1 MWIFC
6 VLQRT
11 DSSDCWKPRP
21 HDTDGRAVE
30 VKRRPGGEGRDPGEG
45 AVPQRQGHGG
55 WSEVMS
61 VIRRHYALYI
71 YGHDRHY
78 RLSFFLF
85 FFHNEHENII
95 YVFLKHLCNFQ
106 PNNYKKFLVFNV
118 CCKDFLH
125 DERKVQ
131 CRWSI
136 ETEKKVWS
144 K

>member
-1 MWIFC
+1 MLDTAIRMWIFC

-21 HDTDGRAVE
+21 HDTDGQAVE

-45 AVPQRQGHGG
+45 AVPQRQGRGG

-61 VIRRHYALYI
+61 VIRRHCALYI

-85 FFHNEHENII
+85 FTMSMKISSMFFSNI
-95 YVFLKHLCNFQ
+95 YVISSQTTTKNF
-106 PNNYKKFLVFNV
+106 
-118 CCKDFLH
+118 
-125 DERKVQ
+125 
-131 CRWSI
+131 
-136 ETEKKVWS
+136 
-144 K
+144 

>member
-21 HDTDGRAVE
+21 HDTDGQAVE

-78 RLSFFLF
+78 RLSFFYF
-85 FFHNEHENII
+85 FFTMSMKISSMFFSNI
-95 YVFLKHLCNFQ
+95 YVISSQTTTKRFST
-106 PNNYKKFLVFNV
+106 
-118 CCKDFLH
+118 
-125 DERKVQ
+125 
-131 CRWSI
+131 WW
-136 ETEKKVWS
+136 T
-144 K
+144 